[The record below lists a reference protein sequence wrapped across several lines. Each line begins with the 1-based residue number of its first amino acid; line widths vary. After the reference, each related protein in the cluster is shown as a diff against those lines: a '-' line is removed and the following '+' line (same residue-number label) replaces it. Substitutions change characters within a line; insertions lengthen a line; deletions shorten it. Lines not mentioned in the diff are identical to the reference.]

1 LLPNESVEEYLF
13 FAFADFTPKR
23 DHNDYGD
30 RLTPRTIAQWT
41 NRHANYAERRW
52 KTLSGPMRSGG
63 FQRLAAC
70 VLNAAAMTRKLPTLE
85 VMFDALLDLIPKQAP
100 YRQPPS
106 TAIEKDGTEAGT
118 LAYCSGAVSTASVGG
133 SKRRF
138 WKRGLSSAPVVL
150 APKSTSR
157 PRSMSRPSST
167 QDGSIVLA
175 HVRLVTRVEDLE
187 GQNRELQAQNQ
198 ELRNR
203 LGALEKNFANYS
215 RADLLRALR
224 REYETTAA
232 QLEEMKH
239 RVDSLWGLRKEQ
251 KSAIR

>member
-1 LLPNESVEEYLF
+1 
-13 FAFADFTPKR
+13 
-23 DHNDYGD
+23 
-30 RLTPRTIAQWT
+30 
-41 NRHANYAERRW
+41 
-52 KTLSGPMRSGG
+52 MRSGG

-85 VMFDALLDLIPKQAP
+85 AP

-106 TAIEKDGTEAGT
+106 TAIEKDGIPIRPD
-118 LAYCSGAVSTASVGG
+118 CSAFPLGEE
-133 SKRRF
+133 R
-138 WKRGLSSAPVVL
+138 KRGRSHIAAERSQ
-150 APKSTSR
+150 R
-157 PRSMSRPSST
+157 PRLEVPSGVSGSVVCRRHQSCWLRSR
-167 QDGSIVLA
+167 QVVHVLA

-251 KSAIR
+251 KSAIRMLDGFAIRLGMGQAKVTAILSRQAPILA